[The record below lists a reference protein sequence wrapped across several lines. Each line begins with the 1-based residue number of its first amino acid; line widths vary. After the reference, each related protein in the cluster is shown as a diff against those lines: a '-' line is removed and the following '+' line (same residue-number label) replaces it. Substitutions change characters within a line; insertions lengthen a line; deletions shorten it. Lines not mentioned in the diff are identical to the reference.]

1 MAMVDEA
8 FAEQGTSH
16 LTFLCCGP
24 SVSLVMY
31 ARPTGYMVFCVP
43 IFQKVRNR
51 RVAWSRKE
59 ADKTTSEECCAA
71 LGGKHRVHD
80 PLELEGEK

>member
-1 MAMVDEA
+1 
-8 FAEQGTSH
+8 
-16 LTFLCCGP
+16 
-24 SVSLVMY
+24 
-31 ARPTGYMVFCVP
+31 MVFCVP

-51 RVAWSRKE
+51 RVAGSRKE
-59 ADKTTSEECCAA
+59 ADKTTSEECYAA